1 MKQYKVFE
9 IETAYSNETY
19 MFEYIENTNKS
30 AERQAEDFMA
40 KHCFCDNFEIISIRD
55 ATQSEVDVLN
65 KIINEHKNDPDFDFW
80 DAQTAVM
87 YPNHDSINEII
98 VKLANKEG

>member
-9 IETAYSNETY
+9 IETAYTNETY
-19 MFEYIENTNKS
+19 MFEYHADIEDS
-30 AERQAEDFMA
+30 AERQAEDFLA
-40 KHCFCDNFEIISIRD
+40 EHCFCDNFEIISIREV
-55 ATQSEVDVLN
+55 AQSEVDLLN
-65 KIINEHKNDPDFDFW
+65 KVMEEHKNDPDFDFW

-98 VKLANKEG
+98 IKLANGGK